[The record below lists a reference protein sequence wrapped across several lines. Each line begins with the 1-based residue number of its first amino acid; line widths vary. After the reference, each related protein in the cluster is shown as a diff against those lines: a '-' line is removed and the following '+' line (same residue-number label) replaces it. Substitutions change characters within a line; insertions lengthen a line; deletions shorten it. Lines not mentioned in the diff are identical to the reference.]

1 MEAVVVSGAAY
12 SDVEAMPK
20 ALLPKALLPCKTHI
34 LMSRV

>member
-20 ALLPKALLPCKTHI
+20 ALLPCKTHI
-34 LMSRV
+34 LMSHV